1 MDIHKPKAWHGAREF
16 LKEFGTIVLG
26 VLVALGAEQAVERL
40 EWAHKA
46 GLAEDLIRAEI
57 SGDDG
62 PQVYFRIAFAR
73 CQTEE
78 IAQLRGLVEDD
89 AARDIIVQRTRLL
102 KGMYYTWDSAAY
114 TAADSSGVLVHLPRD
129 RLSDISQFYELM
141 PSLNGYSER
150 EATSLAH
157 LHALSAKGG
166 AISESERL
174 NLLTGLEELSNDIV
188 WIRDDA
194 LNAAGAMYRAGFKL
208 DREGQSVF
216 DSTLAEF
223 RRPELTSCLAQG
235 LSDLKKA
242 SSQSQSSRYFVSRDN
257 ELPSGTAPDK

>member
-1 MDIHKPKAWHGAREF
+1 MDIHKPKPWHGVREF
-16 LKEFGTIVLG
+16 LKEFGTIVVG

-46 GLAEDLIRAEI
+46 DLAENLMRAEI

-73 CQTEE
+73 CQTQELTE
-78 IAQLRGLVEDD
+78 IRGLAEDG
-89 AARDIIVQRTRLL
+89 AARNLIVQRITLL
-102 KGMYYTWDSAAY
+102 KGIYYTWDSAAY
-114 TAADSSGVLVHLPRD
+114 RAADSSGVLVHLPRD
-129 RLSDISQFYELM
+129 RLGDISQFYELM

-166 AISESERL
+166 AISDAERQS
-174 NLLTGLEELSNDIV
+174 LLTAVEELSNDVV
-188 WIRDDA
+188 WIRDDT
-194 LNAAGAMYRAGFKL
+194 LNAADAMYRAGFSL
-208 DREGQSVF
+208 DRGGQSVF

-223 RRPELTSCLAQG
+223 MRPEFASCLAQG
-235 LSDLKKA
+235 LSDLRKA
-242 SSQSQSSRYFVSRDN
+242 TSKSQATRYFVSRDN
-257 ELPSGTAPDK
+257 ELTAPAAPKK